1 MINLENFFPIQ
12 IGYVINPKHNVIK
25 EKLLELVYQTKE
37 QVASGGKGWISN
49 QTYNTSDNQFDICKD
64 KRFDELNNWVRQQVE
79 DYKRLIKLNLTI
91 DDGTGWFNVYTKGDY
106 QEPHQHIGSF
116 ISCVYFLNARQDGAS
131 IYFRPPYYDTH
142 TNQSSIK
149 HKAEEGK
156 LLMFRSFIPHGV
168 GKHDSDEDRI
178 TLAYN
183 FNEINTTNIR
193 RT

>member
-106 QEPHQHIGSF
+106 QETHQHIGSF
-116 ISCVYFLNARQDGAS
+116 ISCVYFLKARQDGANL
-131 IYFRPPYYDTH
+131 YFKPPYYDTH
-142 TNQSSIK
+142 LDVPYVK

-156 LLMFRSFIPHGV
+156 LVMFRSFIPHGV
-168 GKHDSDEDRI
+168 EKHNSDENRI

-183 FNEINTTNIR
+183 FDEINTTHIR
-193 RT
+193 

>member
-1 MINLENFFPIQ
+1 MINIENYFSAP

-106 QEPHQHIGSF
+106 QETHQHIGSF
-116 ISCVYFLNARQDGAS
+116 ISCVYFLKARQDGAS

>member
-1 MINLENFFPIQ
+1 MINIENYFSAP
-12 IGYVINPKHNVIK
+12 IGYVINPKHNSIK
-25 EKLLELVYQTKE
+25 ENLCKLVNETKE
-37 QVASGGKGWISN
+37 QVASGGKGWVSN

-64 KRFDELNNWVRQQVE
+64 KRFDVLNNWVRQQVE
-79 DYKRLIKLNLTI
+79 DYKRLIKQNLTI

-106 QEPHQHIGSF
+106 QEQHQHIGSF
-116 ISCVYFLNARQDGAS
+116 ISCVYFLKARQDGAS

-183 FNEINTTNIR
+183 FDEINTTHIR
-193 RT
+193 

>member
-1 MINLENFFPIQ
+1 MINSENFFPIQ

-106 QEPHQHIGSF
+106 QETHQHIGSF
-116 ISCVYFLNARQDGAS
+116 ISCVYFLKARQDGAS

-168 GKHDSDEDRI
+168 EKHNSDENRI

-183 FNEINTTNIR
+183 FDEINTTHIR
-193 RT
+193 